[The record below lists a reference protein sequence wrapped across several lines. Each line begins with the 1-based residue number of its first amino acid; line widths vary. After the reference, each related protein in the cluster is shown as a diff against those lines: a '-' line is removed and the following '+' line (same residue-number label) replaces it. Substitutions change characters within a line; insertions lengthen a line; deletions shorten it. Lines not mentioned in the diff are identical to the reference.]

1 MDSVNE
7 QAQGVRIV
15 RWLAENGVMVVAAGA
30 GASHWPL
37 CMQCQVLLAG
47 AVALLDSALPE
58 FGSELSRRLSALLSA
73 GEARRSEDEQLRR
86 LMRAHGLIARGDV
99 MLDAFRRVLRIARL
113 SNLPVLISGESG
125 TGKELVARAIHA
137 RDPARADHPFV
148 AVNCAAIPPA
158 MAESELFGHRRG
170 AFTGADRD
178 RKGLMRSA
186 NTGVLFLDEIGD
198 LGVDVQAKLLRVLQE
213 GRVLGVGEDVDV
225 PVNLRIVAA
234 TNRDLSQMVADKR
247 FRLDLYH
254 RLNVLPLR
262 LPPLRERQEDIEPLV
277 THLVAKHGGHNTC
290 GEGAS
295 AEFLGALSRLTLPG
309 NVRQLENLVTQ
320 ALVNRDG
327 DGPLSLIDLPRDAL
341 AELAGLDPTGPYA
354 STQAEDGQQDTARN
368 VHKVV
373 RETGWDLSKSLR
385 VYEKMIVEAAL
396 TQTAK
401 NQSRAARLLG
411 VTPRTIYNLVRRHHL
426 NF

>member
-1 MDSVNE
+1 
-7 QAQGVRIV
+7 
-15 RWLAENGVMVVAAGA
+15 
-30 GASHWPL
+30 
-37 CMQCQVLLAG
+37 VLLAG

-58 FGSELSRRLSALLSA
+58 FGNELSRRLSALLSA
-73 GEARRSEDEQLRR
+73 EEERRSEGEQLRR
-86 LMRAHGLIARGDV
+86 LMRAHGLVARSDV

-148 AVNCAAIPPA
+148 AVNCAAIAPA

-186 NTGVLFLDEIGD
+186 NAGVLFLDEIGD
-198 LGVDVQAKLLRVLQE
+198 LGADVQAKLLRVLQE

-225 PVNLRIVAA
+225 PVDLRIVAA

-277 THLVAKHGGHNTC
+277 AHLVAKHGGDNA
-290 GEGAS
+290 GVEGAS

-309 NVRQLENLVTQ
+309 NVRQLENLVTE
-320 ALVNRDG
+320 ALVNRSG
-327 DGPLSLIDLPRDAL
+327 DGPLSLTDLPREAL
-341 AELAGLDPTGPYA
+341 AELAGLEPAGPHA
-354 STQAEDGQQDTARN
+354 STGLDGEGGQQGMARN
-368 VHKVV
+368 VQEVV
-373 RETGWDLSKSLR
+373 RETGWDLSKSLQ
-385 VYEKMIVEAAL
+385 VYERMIVEAAL

-401 NQSRAARLLG
+401 NQSEAARLLG

-426 NF
+426 NV